1 MATLKEITQHKRFP
15 WMAGL
20 TAVATLGGVLIAL
33 NAFTGLNLRP
43 AWGFEVEELTA
54 DSVQVQELLRKATD
68 EREVSGKA
76 IIQLRRNQL
85 DLKVEQ
91 IKDDQRELR
100 RDLTR
105 QRVQRDEYR
114 QKAEPVPEWL
124 DNGISDTDAQILE
137 LENDKKEARDRKLE
151 LAPQPPQ

>member
-43 AWGFEVEELTA
+43 AWGFEVEELEA
-54 DSVQVQELLRKATD
+54 DSVQVQELLKRATD
-68 EREVSGKA
+68 EREVAGKA
-76 IIQLRRNQL
+76 ILDLKRNQL

-91 IKDDQRELR
+91 IKDDQRDLR
-100 RDLTR
+100 RELTR
-105 QRVQRDEYR
+105 QRVQRDEYQ

-124 DNGISDTDAQILE
+124 NDGISDTEAQIHDLE
-137 LENDKKEARDRKLE
+137 GDKQEARDRKLE
-151 LAPQPPQ
+151 LTPQPPQ